1 MRAVTNTLHPSAIQ
15 YWISV
20 TSPLASDK
28 VSGYKCKKGPKT
40 KIIFLTTG
48 VPVVG
53 RLACYYFLSF
63 ILFFADECLVFLL
76 FVSLVFIYCCI
87 ACKARKSFLKMEFVI
102 VVDRVIERNRGDSK
116 KKECLVRLFL
126 ALAHFPPPLSRL
138 SWNICLLLLTLS
150 FVGALRSCSNVMSC
164 QACSSFLSFF

>member
-63 ILFFADECLVFLL
+63 IFFFADECLVFLL

-116 KKECLVRLFL
+116 KKNAWSDFSSLSLISLLPSHVSLETFVFSFWLF
-126 ALAHFPPPLSRL
+126 PLSVR
-138 SWNICLLLLTLS
+138 
-150 FVGALRSCSNVMSC
+150 
-164 QACSSFLSFF
+164 